1 MQSKAEPMDEG
12 SAEPSK
18 LKPLEKKIVDKLVN
32 LLEFYMGD
40 ANLSKDH
47 FL

>member
-1 MQSKAEPMDEG
+1 MLQT
-12 SAEPSK
+12 K
-18 LKPLEKKIVDKLVN
+18 LKPSEKKVVAKVLNQI
-32 LLEFYMGD
+32 EFYLGD